1 MVGTFEVDVVDR
13 SEAGIDEDRDDADG
27 VIVRTWVLV
36 AEMMAV
42 NSRQD
47 VLEPVRMKNGG
58 EEVCKIGLV
67 EIVANSV
74 YHPWE
79 TLTGF
84 QTYAPFNGS

>member
-1 MVGTFEVDVVDR
+1 M
-13 SEAGIDEDRDDADG
+13 
-27 VIVRTWVLV
+27 

-74 YHPWE
+74 YHP
-79 TLTGF
+79 
-84 QTYAPFNGS
+84 